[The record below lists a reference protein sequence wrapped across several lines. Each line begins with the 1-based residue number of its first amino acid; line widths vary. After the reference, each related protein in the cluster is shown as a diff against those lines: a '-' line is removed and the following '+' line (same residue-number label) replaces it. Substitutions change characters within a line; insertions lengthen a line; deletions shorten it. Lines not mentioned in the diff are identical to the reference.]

1 MESDCRVWAPSD
13 PNPRSGNKLRQERA
27 VHRFILCALAF
38 GVFSA
43 PCFAQVQPGST
54 GGSIGKI
61 DKSISGVGEE
71 ANQPRVTPH
80 PKREAGGQQTSSGQA
95 CALVGTWLW
104 YRGVTEMTFL
114 PGGTMQ
120 SNVTGR
126 LANKWTCT
134 GKRTARSV
142 SNDGGHEEYTVAQ
155 DGKSMFVTSTW
166 GGGVTFTATR
176 QRGD

>member
-1 MESDCRVWAPSD
+1 MSWAATKPV
-13 PNPRSGNKLRQERA
+13 LA
-27 VHRFILCALAF
+27 VILFLA
-38 GVFSA
+38 GAA
-43 PCFAQVQPGST
+43 PCVAQVQPGST

-61 DKSISGVGEE
+61 DKSISGGEE
-71 ANQPRVTPH
+71 ANQPRVAPR
-80 PKREAGGQQTSSGQA
+80 PKREMGAQQTSSGQA

-104 YRGVTEMTFL
+104 YRGVTEMTFH

-134 GKRTARSV
+134 GKRTARSAL
-142 SNDGGHEEYTVAQ
+142 GEAHEEYTISQ

-176 QRGD
+176 VER